1 MNQQRRGFLGT
12 VVGVLTG
19 LLFPERKGE
28 ATTTAWGIPAKLSKG
43 PFKFVYRRVQVEDD
57 NDWPYFYDWTDGTT
71 SDPRFK
77 EYLPYGVVNRVYFN
91 DEDVSHWYIQKLLTG
106 NPGSITYVFRTPEG
120 KFIIKNEEVK
130 KVTVVGKVKYEY
142 KPELANPLV
151 YSALPFS
158 QGKV

>member
-1 MNQQRRGFLGT
+1 M
-12 VVGVLTG
+12 VVGILTG
-19 LLFPERKGE
+19 LLFPERKTGA
-28 ATTTAWGIPAKLSKG
+28 ATVTWGIPAKRGTITECHWGKLDQS
-43 PFKFVYRRVQVEDD
+43 VD

-77 EYLPYGVVNRVYFN
+77 ERLPYGIINRVYLN

-106 NPGSITYVFRTPEG
+106 DPGSITYVFRTPEG
-120 KFIIKNEEVK
+120 KFIIENEEVK